1 MIITRTPL
9 RISFTGGGTDI
20 SDYYR
25 INGGAVVS
33 MAIDKYIYVT
43 VNPKFDNSIRVSYSQ
58 TEIVAEVKELRHEL
72 VREAMKMAGITGGIE
87 VTSIAD
93 IPAGTGLGSSSTFT
107 VGVLNALFTY
117 CGKRLS
123 GRQLAERAC
132 QIEIDLLGH
141 PIGKQDQ
148 YAAAHGGLNYFQFNA
163 DEGVSC
169 DRITLSDDC
178 WHDMNRKLMLFYT
191 GITRSAD
198 GVLSEQKKNTASKL
212 DNLNYMKR
220 QADEMH
226 KELVETG
233 FNAHFGEAL
242 HRGWMKKQ
250 ELAGG
255 ITNSTISALYEKA
268 LLAGAV
274 GGKLLGAGGGGFLL
288 FYCDEQNQ
296 AAVRNALGLR
306 QIDFR
311 PDLYGSRVIY
321 FA

>member
-33 MAIDKYIYVT
+33 MAINKYIYVT
-43 VNPKFDNSIRVSYSQ
+43 VNPKFDNNIRVSYSQ
-58 TEIVAEVKELRHEL
+58 TENVTQVDELHHEL
-72 VREAMKMAGITGGIE
+72 VREAMRMAGITGGIE

-93 IPAGTGLGSSSTFT
+93 IPAGTGLGSSSSFT

-132 QIEIDLLGH
+132 QIEIDILGH

-148 YAAAHGGLNYFQFNA
+148 YAAAHGGLNYFLFNS
-163 DEGVSC
+163 DESVSY
-169 DRITLSDDC
+169 DRITLSDDG
-178 WHDMNRKLMLFYT
+178 WHDMSRKLMLFYT

-198 GVLSEQKKNTASKL
+198 GVLSEQKKNTVSKL

-220 QADEMH
+220 QADAMH
-226 KELVETG
+226 QELTETG
-233 FNAHFGEAL
+233 FNAHFGESL
-242 HRGWMKKQ
+242 HQGWMKKQ

-255 ITNSTISALYEKA
+255 ITNPTISTFYQKA
-268 LLAGAV
+268 LDAGAT

-288 FYCDEQNQ
+288 FYCDEEKQ
-296 AAVRNALGLR
+296 AAVRGALGLR
-306 QIDFR
+306 QIDFA

>member
-43 VNPKFDNSIRVSYSQ
+43 VNPKFDKNIRVSYSQ
-58 TEIVAEVKELRHEL
+58 TEIVSDVNELRHEL
-72 VREAMKMAGITGGIE
+72 VREAMRMAGITGGIE

-107 VGVLNALFTY
+107 VGVLNALHTY

-132 QIEIDLLGH
+132 QIEIDILGH

-148 YAAAHGGLNYFQFNA
+148 YAAAHGGLNYFQFNP
-163 DEGVSC
+163 DESVAY
-169 DRITLSDDC
+169 DRITLSDDD
-178 WHDMNRKLMLFYT
+178 WHNMKRKLMLFYT

-212 DNLNYMKR
+212 DNLNCMKR
-220 QADEMH
+220 QADLMH
-226 KELVETG
+226 KELIETG

-242 HRGWMKKQ
+242 HQGWLKKQ

-255 ITNSTISALYEKA
+255 ITNPTISALYEKA
-268 LLAGAV
+268 LAAGAI

-288 FYCDEQNQ
+288 FYCDEEKQ
-296 AAVRNALGLR
+296 AAVRAALGLR
-306 QIDFR
+306 QIDFA
-311 PDLYGSRVIY
+311 PDSYGSRVIY

>member
-20 SDYYR
+20 SDYYKLC
-25 INGGAVVS
+25 GGSVVS

-43 VNPKFDNSIRVSYSQ
+43 VNRKFDNQIRVSYSQ
-58 TEIVAEVKELRHEL
+58 TENVSDVKELHHDL

-93 IPAGTGLGSSSTFT
+93 IPSGTGLGSSSTFT

-132 QIEIDLLGH
+132 EIEIDVLGH

-163 DEGVSC
+163 DESVTYQ
-169 DRITLSDDC
+169 RINLSDSDL
-178 WHDMNRKLMLFYT
+178 HNMNRKLMLFYT

-198 GVLSEQKKNTASKL
+198 DVLKEQKKNTVSKI
-212 DNLNYMKR
+212 DSLNFMKT
-220 QADEMH
+220 QSQQMFDE
-226 KELVETG
+226 LTNNG
-233 FNAHFGEAL
+233 FNDKFGIAL
-242 HRGWMKKQ
+242 HDGWMQKR
-250 ELAGG
+250 ELAG
-255 ITNSTISALYEKA
+255 SISNPVIGDLYEKA
-268 LLAGAV
+268 LSAGAV

-288 FYCDEQNQ
+288 FYCDENNQ
-296 AAVRNALGLR
+296 ENVRKALNLR
-306 QIDFR
+306 QIDFGL
-311 PDLYGSRVIY
+311 DCYGSRVIY